1 MYKYFVNFGHIM
13 LQNVQLYVV
22 FSLINDLAFLANV
35 SQVVAA
41 SFFFKLHVL
50 KLYAY
55 NIYACNLF

>member
-1 MYKYFVNFGHIM
+1 MYKYFVNFGHTM

-41 SFFFKLHVL
+41 SFLKKLHVL

-55 NIYACNLF
+55 NMYACNLF